1 MTTLYTAKAS
11 AKNGREGHVTTSD
24 GIIDL
29 DLTPPGGSKSGANPE
44 LLFASGYAA
53 CFGSAVAHVA
63 RMKKLDVKDVTVE
76 SEVSLNKDDSGFSIS
91 AKLNVL
97 LPGLDEA
104 AAADLVKTA
113 HTVCPYSKATQ
124 GNIDVELSANGKT
137 IASTGSRRAA

>member
-11 AKNGREGHVTTSD
+11 AKNGREGHVKTSE

-29 DLTPPGGSKSGANPE
+29 DLTTPGGNKPGANPE

-53 CFGSAVAHVA
+53 CFGSAVAAVA
-63 RMKKLDVKDVTVE
+63 KMKKLEVADVTVE
-76 SEVSLNKDDSGFSIS
+76 SEVSLHKDDSGFSIS

-97 LPGLDEA
+97 VPSLDDA

-124 GNIDVELSANGKT
+124 GNIDVSLSANGK
-137 IASTGSRRAA
+137 AVESSQKRAA

>member
-1 MTTLYTAKAS
+1 MSILYTGKAS
-11 AKNGREGHVTTSD
+11 AKNGREGHVTTSE

-29 DLTPPGGSKSGANPE
+29 DLTPPGGNKPGANPE

-63 RMKKLDVKDVTVE
+63 KMKKLEVADVTVE
-76 SEVSLNKDDSGFSIS
+76 SEVSLHKDDSGFSIS

-97 LPGLDEA
+97 LPGLDDA

-113 HTVCPYSKATQ
+113 HTVCPYSKATR
-124 GNIDVELSANGKT
+124 GNIDVELNANGQQVESARKQ
-137 IASTGSRRAA
+137 AA